1 MGLNTS
7 GDYAKN
13 IASNPVPNGWKH
25 VNVPNGASKEQ
36 RTKIWN
42 DLPRGAVVYFWNS
55 GAGHVGFKSGD
66 NFKLLS
72 QNMKNDAL
80 MGGGNIT
87 NENVSNFESGS
98 HFFKAWVKE

>member
-1 MGLNTS
+1 M
-7 GDYAKN
+7 
-13 IASNPVPNGWKH
+13 
-25 VNVPNGASKEQ
+25 NVPNGASKSQ

-42 DLPRGAVVYFWNS
+42 DLPRGAVVYFWNA
-55 GAGHVGFKSGD
+55 GPGHVGFKSGD

-87 NENVSNFESGS
+87 NENVNNFESGN